1 MPTDPYVPRRLEDE
15 PRQLPNLAPG
25 VKIPPAKAWVPNR
38 PADLA
43 AGQPQGTLLGSPG
56 PNVGYALTLANRV
69 RDRLNLAP
77 HEHVD
82 DALAVVAEIAMKRA
96 ASYGRAPVMADIDAA
111 LALLGYKGQVAPEFA
126 AWRVRVIEGAHHEYE
141 SRRLIVDAVPIDV
154 LRLRPDRIPAEVA
167 HARAQIQS
175 AVPIG
180 A

>member
-1 MPTDPYVPRRLEDE
+1 VPTDPYVPQRLEDE

-25 VKIPPAKAWVPNR
+25 VKIPAAKAWIPNR
-38 PADLA
+38 PGDLA

-69 RDRLNLAP
+69 RDRVNLVA

-82 DALAVVAEIAMKRA
+82 DALAVVAEAAMKRA

-111 LALLGYKGQVAPEFA
+111 LVLLGYKGQADDDFE
-126 AWRVRVIEGAHHEYE
+126 AWRVRATAGAHHEYE
-141 SRRLIVDAVPIDV
+141 SRRRIVDAIPLDI
-154 LRLRPDRIPAEVA
+154 LRLHPDRISTEVGQ
-167 HARAQIQS
+167 ARAELRAAI
-175 AVPIG
+175 PIG